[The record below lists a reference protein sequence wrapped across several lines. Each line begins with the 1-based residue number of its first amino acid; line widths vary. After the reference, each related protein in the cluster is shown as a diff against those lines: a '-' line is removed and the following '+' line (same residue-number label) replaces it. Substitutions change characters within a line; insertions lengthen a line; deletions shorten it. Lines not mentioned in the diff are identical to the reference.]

1 VKGAGAWI
9 YKLEGVMSS
18 LGLALLNSLDIGLL
32 LFIIA
37 VGLNIVFGV
46 LNVINFAH
54 GALYMLGAYLAF
66 SCINVLGMPFWLTL
80 LVAPLGVALLA
91 VLIDRFM
98 LRFVYQRE
106 VTDSLLLTFALLL
119 ILNESVRMI
128 WGTGIHV
135 VEPPALLQGT
145 VMLPGGV
152 RYPLYSLFVILAGGL
167 VLFGLWFLFNKT
179 RAGKIMRAAAL
190 DRDMAQVLCINTRLV
205 ITGVFA
211 FGAWLAAV
219 GGVVAAPMR
228 AIDPGM
234 GDKIII
240 ESFIVVVIGGLG
252 SFPGALLGAI
262 VLGLIHGLGGRFL
275 PEVNLMLPFV
285 GMAIVLLLK
294 PHGLLGRRAST

>member
-1 VKGAGAWI
+1 MG
-9 YKLEGVMSS
+9 S
-18 LGLALLNSLDIGLL
+18 LGLAVLNSLDIGLL
-32 LFIIA
+32 LFVIA

-54 GALYMLGAYLAF
+54 GALYMLGAYMAYACMDNWGMLFWMALA
-66 SCINVLGMPFWLTL
+66 
-80 LVAPLGVALLA
+80 VAPIGVAMLA
-91 VLIDRFM
+91 VIIDRLM
-98 LRFVYQRE
+98 LRFVYERE

-119 ILNESVRMI
+119 ILNESVRLL
-128 WGTGIHV
+128 WGAGIHV
-135 VEPPALLQGT
+135 IDPPVLLRGT
-145 VMLPGGV
+145 VTLPGGIA
-152 RYPLYSLFVILAGGL
+152 YPLYNLFVVAVGLIFLAG
-167 VLFGLWFLFNKT
+167 LWLLFNKT
-179 RAGKIMRAAAL
+179 RVGRIMRAAAL
-190 DRDMAQVLCINTRLV
+190 DREMAQVLCINTKLV

-234 GDKIII
+234 GDKVII

-275 PEVNLMLPFV
+275 PEVNLVLPFL
-285 GMAIVLLLK
+285 GMAVVLLLK
-294 PHGLLGRRAST
+294 PHGLMGRRASA

>member
-1 VKGAGAWI
+1 
-9 YKLEGVMSS
+9 MSS

-32 LFIIA
+32 LFVIA

-54 GALYMLGAYLAF
+54 GALYMLGAYLAY
-66 SCINVLGMPFWLTL
+66 SCVIGLGMPFWLTL
-80 LVAPLGVALLA
+80 LLAPLVVAALA
-91 VLIDRFM
+91 VVVDRLM
-98 LRFVYQRE
+98 LRFVYERE

-119 ILNESVRMI
+119 ILNESVRLI
-128 WGTGIHV
+128 WGTGIYV
-135 VEPPALLQGT
+135 IDPPALLKGT
-145 VMLPGGV
+145 IMLPGGV
-152 RYPLYSLFVILAGGL
+152 SYPIYSLFVVAVGL
-167 VLFGLWFLFNKT
+167 VSVLGLWLLFNKT

-190 DRDMAQVLCINTRLV
+190 DREMAQVLCINTKLV

-234 GDKIII
+234 GDKVII

-262 VLGLIHGLGGRFL
+262 VLGLIHGLGGRYL
-275 PEVNLMLPFV
+275 PQINLMLPFV
-285 GMAIVLLLK
+285 GMAVVLLLK
-294 PHGLLGRRAST
+294 PHGLMGKRVQT

>member
-1 VKGAGAWI
+1 
-9 YKLEGVMSS
+9 MSS
-18 LGLALLNSLDIGLL
+18 FGMALLNSLDIGLL
-32 LFIIA
+32 LFVIA

-54 GALYMLGAYLAF
+54 GALYMLGAYLAY
-66 SCINVLGMPFWLTL
+66 SCMTL
-80 LVAPLGVALLA
+80 LWLSFWITLLLAPLGVAALA
-91 VLIDRFM
+91 VFIDRLM
-98 LRFVYQRE
+98 LRFIYQRE
-106 VTDSLLLTFALLL
+106 ISDSLLLTFALLL
-119 ILNESVRMI
+119 ILNESVRLI

-135 VEPPALLQGT
+135 IDPPLLLQGT
-145 VMLPGGV
+145 VSLPGGIT
-152 RYPLYSLFVILAGGL
+152 YPIYSLFVVLVGL
-167 VLFGLWFLFNKT
+167 VVVCALWLLFNRT
-179 RAGKIMRAAAL
+179 RVGKIMRAAAL
-190 DRDMAQVLCINTRLV
+190 DREMAQVLCINTKLV
-205 ITGVFA
+205 ITSVFA

-262 VLGLIHGLGGRFL
+262 VLGLIYGFGGRFF
-275 PEVNLMLPFV
+275 PEVNLILPFV

-294 PHGLLGRRAST
+294 PHGLMGKGATL